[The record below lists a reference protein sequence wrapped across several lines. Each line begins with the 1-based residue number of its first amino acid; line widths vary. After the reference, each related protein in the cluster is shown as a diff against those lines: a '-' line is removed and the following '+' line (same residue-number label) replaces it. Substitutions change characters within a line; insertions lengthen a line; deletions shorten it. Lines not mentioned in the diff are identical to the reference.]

1 MWFANMINQKYLLS
15 RGLYSPNYL
24 LQAGY
29 RNKKDNSAV
38 WFALKRL
45 CQERKR
51 LHNYRPTK
59 VKNQII
65 KLRRKIKIQDVW
77 ANQKVFL

>member
-1 MWFANMINQKYLLS
+1 MINQKYLLF
-15 RGLYSPNYL
+15 RGLYLPNYL
-24 LQAGY
+24 LQAGR

-45 CQERKR
+45 FRERKM
-51 LHNYRPTK
+51 LCKSLPTK

-65 KLRRKIKIQDVW
+65 KLRRKINIQDVW
-77 ANQKVFL
+77 ANQKLFL